1 MSRINAVADMLYYPT
16 PEPVTAALAPYVVLP
31 ERGAG
36 TIRLF
41 DPCVGTGRAL
51 MQFARDVEQQA
62 GPTHPTLELYGIEP
76 NAERATL
83 AMQDLGASRVL
94 MASYFATQIMQGAFQ
109 VAWFNPPYD
118 DASEEGQKGERL
130 EITFLRRAS
139 LHLAPLGLLIM
150 IVPQRVLIKAARHL
164 ATYYDAESM
173 QCWRFPD
180 EEWAP
185 PDRENRK
192 PSPMYEQFHQVVLLA
207 VRRSTPV
214 PPDNAALTRISGW
227 GEAGATLA
235 VLPAATD
242 PIPRVTYQLPVA
254 RAPLKLFASTEFAP
268 EALAHQLNEPGNG
281 VWGDPTYESSHF
293 PDPAEVI
300 GLGIG
305 RPQMPLRRGH
315 LAILTAAG
323 IANGAVVQNAEGQRL
338 LVKGACRKEVVKTVE
353 VQKDAAGETE
363 EVVTLTDT
371 FKMAVWGF
379 DLDTGKLFNI
389 Q

>member
-16 PEPVTAALAPYVVLP
+16 PEPVTAALASYFVLP

-36 TIRLF
+36 TIRLL
-41 DPCVGTGRAL
+41 DPCAGTGRAL
-51 MQFARDVEQQA
+51 AQFAQLVEQQA
-62 GPTHPTLELYGIEP
+62 GPTHPALELYGIEP
-76 NAERATL
+76 NAERAAL
-83 AMQDLGASRVL
+83 AMQALGVQRVL
-94 MASYFATQIMQGAFQ
+94 PASYFATQIQQQIFQG
-109 VAWFNPPYD
+109 AWFNPPYD

-130 EITFLRRAS
+130 EITFLRRLT
-139 LHLAPLGLLIM
+139 LHLAPGSPAII

-164 ATYYDAESM
+164 ATYYDGDTL

-185 PDRENRK
+185 PDRDRK
-192 PSPMYEQFHQVVLLA
+192 PSPMYEQFKQIVLFA
-207 VRRSTPV
+207 VRRATPV
-214 PPDNAALTRISGW
+214 PPDNAVLTRISGW
-227 GEAGATLA
+227 GEAGAALP
-235 VLPAATD
+235 VLPKASD
-242 PIPRVTYQLPVA
+242 PTPRATYQFPVA
-254 RAPLKLFASTEFAP
+254 RTPLKLFASTEFAP
-268 EALAHQLNEPGNG
+268 EALAHQLNEPGIG
-281 VWGDPTYESSHF
+281 VWGDPTYEASHF
-293 PDPAEVI
+293 PDPAAVV

-323 IANGAVVQNAEGQRL
+323 IANGAVVQNTEGQRL
-338 LVKGACRKEVVKTVE
+338 LVKGACRKEVLKTVE
-353 VQKDAAGETE
+353 VQKDASGENI

-379 DLDTGKLFNI
+379 DLDTGKLFTI